1 MGGANGKG
9 KKKSPR
15 DGKPGGKNANYK
27 KTMKGGGGGGGNATA
42 KSSAASTL
50 ETQIESA

>member
-9 KKKSPR
+9 KKKSSR

-27 KTMKGGGGGGGNATA
+27 KTMKGGEEEEEEILLMEQQNHQLRAH
-42 KSSAASTL
+42 
-50 ETQIESA
+50 

>member
-27 KTMKGGGGGGGNATA
+27 KTMKGGGGGGQEEEEMLLQNHQLRAH
-42 KSSAASTL
+42 
-50 ETQIESA
+50 